1 MSLTRYVDPHRRASH
16 NSVADVYYSASI
28 TMDGLVI
35 IMINEGRRNVHRALL
50 LEHSGWFRYA
60 LNVEVPGMARV
71 PQIPLVDV
79 EIGICECHPCLFVAT
94 RHPILLTRAVD
105 IFVRWMYYATLET
118 HNLPGE
124 DLALVKAVELDNRLL
139 APDFTRAVKMYL
151 VNKYTGDG
159 DDRPGPSLDAI
170 VYAYQKLPPND
181 TVHMLF
187 VNAHVFFR
195 YPSPVPGQ
203 REIERSLPH
212 EFLLAVAR
220 VYAQNKGGWWTSS
233 YLPPDGYL

>member
-1 MSLTRYVDPHRRASH
+1 
-16 NSVADVYYSASI
+16 
-28 TMDGLVI
+28 
-35 IMINEGRRNVHRALL
+35 
-50 LEHSGWFRYA
+50 
-60 LNVEVPGMARV
+60 
-71 PQIPLVDV
+71 
-79 EIGICECHPCLFVAT
+79 
-94 RHPILLTRAVD
+94 LLTRAVD

-170 VYAYQKLPPND
+170 VYAYQKLPSND

-187 VNAHVFFR
+187 VDAHVFFR
-195 YPSPVPGQ
+195 SPWPVPAQ
-203 REIERSLPH
+203 REIEKSLPH
-212 EFLLAVAR
+212 EFLLAVAC
-220 VYAQNKGGWWTSS
+220 VYAQNKGGWRTSS
-233 YLPPDGYL
+233 CLPPDGYL

>member
-1 MSLTRYVDPHRRASH
+1 
-16 NSVADVYYSASI
+16 
-28 TMDGLVI
+28 MDGLVI

-71 PQIPLVDV
+71 PQIPLVD
-79 EIGICECHPCLFVAT
+79 
-94 RHPILLTRAVD
+94 

-118 HNLPGE
+118 HNWPGE
-124 DLALVKAVELDNRLL
+124 DLALVKAIELGNRLL
-139 APDFTRAVKMYL
+139 APAFTRAVKMYL
-151 VNKYTGDG
+151 VDKYTGAG